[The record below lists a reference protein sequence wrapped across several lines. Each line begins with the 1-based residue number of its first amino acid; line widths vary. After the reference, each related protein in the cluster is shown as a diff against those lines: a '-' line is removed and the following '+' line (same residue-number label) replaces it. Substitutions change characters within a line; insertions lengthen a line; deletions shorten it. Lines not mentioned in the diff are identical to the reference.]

1 MKIYLLSATAVIFL
15 SVIVSLVI
23 PEGKLNK
30 TIVFVMRMVCIV
42 VLIQPVTGIFKID
55 SSTSDA
61 PMYDYVY
68 ICKVYS
74 DNQSEQLEKVLLE
87 KFEVNSNCFVNVEYE
102 NREFKVTAVSVEIS
116 QQNEELISN
125 IYEYLDELKYINVT
139 VKAIAYNY

>member
-42 VLIQPVTGIFKID
+42 VLIQPITGIFKI
-55 SSTSDA
+55 STSTTDA
-61 PMYDYVY
+61 PMYDYEY

-74 DNQSEQLEKVLLE
+74 DNQSEQLEKLIAE
-87 KFEVNSNCFVNVEYE
+87 KFEVDSVCFVNIAYDKG
-102 NREFKVTAVSVEIS
+102 EFKADGVKVEIN
-116 QQNEELISN
+116 QQNEVLVTN
-125 IYEYLDELKYINVT
+125 IYEFLEELKYVNITVDTVT
-139 VKAIAYNY
+139 DFN

>member
-42 VLIQPVTGIFKID
+42 VLIQPITGIFKV
-55 SSTSDA
+55 STSSADG
-61 PMYDYVY
+61 PMYDYEY

-74 DNQSEQLEKVLLE
+74 DNQSEQLEKLILE
-87 KFEVNSNCFVNVEYE
+87 KFEVDSTCFVNIAYKKG
-102 NREFKVTAVSVEIS
+102 EFKADGVSVEIN
-116 QQNEELISN
+116 QRNEELITD
-125 IYEYLDELKYINVT
+125 IYKYLEELKYSN
-139 VKAIAYNY
+139 IAVYTIADLN